1 MVTKKGRPASN
12 NPKGYMLRV
21 RLDKET
27 LFQLDQCCKTGNTSR
42 SEVVRKGIQEQY
54 DRLENHPQAHSACA
68 ESSLTFARIYDIILY
83 GKIGGEEVSP
93 RTGRPTGN
101 KKTERLEIR
110 MTPDEARLLQECAEE
125 LGLTKTEVLMKGI
138 QLVKMMLDGREEE
151 LSNRKS

>member
-1 MVTKKGRPASN
+1 M
-12 NPKGYMLRV
+12 
-21 RLDKET
+21 
-27 LFQLDQCCKTGNTSR
+27 
-42 SEVVRKGIQEQY
+42 
-54 DRLENHPQAHSACA
+54 
-68 ESSLTFARIYDIILY
+68 
-83 GKIGGEEVSP
+83 SP